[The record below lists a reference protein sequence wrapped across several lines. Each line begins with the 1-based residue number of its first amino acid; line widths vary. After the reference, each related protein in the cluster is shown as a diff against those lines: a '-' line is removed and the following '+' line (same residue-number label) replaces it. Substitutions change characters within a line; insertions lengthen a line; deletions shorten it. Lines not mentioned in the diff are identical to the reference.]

1 VVRYSGHHEG
11 GSYYPSHGYPE
22 TRIRAGTTVST
33 KYPDWYAPLEWYI
46 SYVVNQAERAV
57 EGIGRLEQRMDDFAH
72 MQMEMYA
79 SIDSQ
84 TSMMHDLFG
93 HFRINLDA

>member
-1 VVRYSGHHEG
+1 MGVITRVTMRLVV
-11 GSYYPSHGYPE
+11 
-22 TRIRAGTTVST
+22 T
-33 KYPDWYAPLEWYI
+33 APLTVTLSI
-46 SYVVNQAERAV
+46 SSEPEPPPLPGTPTGMLLWSGTPV
-57 EGIGRLEQRMDDFAH
+57 IGLTRLSMRWKGSDDSSDGWMFAH
-72 MQMEMYA
+72 VQMEMQV